1 MYMAIRAIVPLI
13 ALIVA
18 TILTIQTILSKY
30 GNTVVERHGGFDDR
44 WDLMFLQI
52 EDGYVKLPDGV
63 SMLIDGERY
72 SVVPAYYF
80 YNGAKTVYLTYV
92 DKNGTLKTVM
102 AVARVS
108 ENMLIVERKLG

>member
-1 MYMAIRAIVPLI
+1 MYMAIKAIVSLI
-13 ALIVA
+13 ALIIAAV
-18 TILTIQTILSKY
+18 LTIQTILSKY
-30 GNTVVERHGGFDDR
+30 SNTVVVRYGGFDDR
-44 WDLMFLQI
+44 WDLMLLQI
-52 EDGYVKLPDGV
+52 EDGYIKLPDGV
-63 SMLIDGERY
+63 SMLVDGERY
-72 SVVPAYYF
+72 NVVPADYF